1 MVGIADRTAK
11 LQAGA
16 GQQSAGLDVQFGARR
31 AAGKLW
37 GNASF
42 NMTVPAS
49 APLVAKEAPP
59 RALTVSPARGRSPP
73 SFPAPPGAV
82 NGRKATRIEDGPLR
96 A

>member
-16 GQQSAGLDVQFGARR
+16 GEQSAGLDVQFGARR

-49 APLVAKEAPP
+49 TPLVEKEAPP
-59 RALTVSPARGRSPP
+59 RAPTVSPAQGRWPP
-73 SFPAPPGAV
+73 SLPAPPGAV
-82 NGRKATRIEDGPLR
+82 NGSKGARIEDGALR